1 VEPFNINSVS
11 INILIADDHQ
21 VLTDGLKSL
30 LAGEEQLEIKG
41 VASNG
46 AEALEMLK
54 LLKVDVVLMDIDMPV
69 MGGIEAT
76 RIIKKD
82 FPGVKVLMLTMH
94 DEKAI
99 ISMLLEIGA
108 DGYVLKNSTRS
119 ELLHAIREVAAGRKH
134 LSEEVRAVLL
144 TSTSPGKDSKLGGLT
159 QREVEILQLV
169 AEGLSNK
176 EIGERLFIS
185 HRTVDT
191 HRTNLMTKLSVHN
204 VAGLVRFAIENGL
217 VDS

>member
-1 VEPFNINSVS
+1 MS

-30 LAGEEQLEIKG
+30 LVGEEQLEIKG

-134 LSEEVRAVLL
+134 LSEEVSAVLL

-191 HRTNLMTKLSVHN
+191 HRTNLMSKLSVHN